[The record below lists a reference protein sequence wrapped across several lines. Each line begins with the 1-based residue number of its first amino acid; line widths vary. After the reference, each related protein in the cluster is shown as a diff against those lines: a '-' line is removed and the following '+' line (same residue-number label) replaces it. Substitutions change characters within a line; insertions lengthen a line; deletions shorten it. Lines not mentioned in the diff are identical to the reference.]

1 MIETREVIN
10 FILKGLSLT
19 YSIHASTQVAMG
31 KIIEASQIVMMS
43 SRQEGEPRGID
54 HIIETSRIRKKS
66 IQTAPKDSANW
77 NCF

>member
-1 MIETREVIN
+1 LIEAREVIN